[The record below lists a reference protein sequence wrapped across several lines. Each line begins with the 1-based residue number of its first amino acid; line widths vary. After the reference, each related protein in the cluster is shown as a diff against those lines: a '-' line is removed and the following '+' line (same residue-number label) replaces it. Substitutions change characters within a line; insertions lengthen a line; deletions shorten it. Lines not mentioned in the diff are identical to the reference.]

1 MPIYEFYC
9 PDCNHLMNFL
19 SKRIDTTGAPGC
31 PHCQGQGLTRQV
43 SQFALA
49 RGGDEAGGGEGDDP
63 LGDLPIDEA
72 RMEGAIEALA
82 GEAEG
87 LNEEDPRAAAQ
98 LMRKFSSMTGLNFNE
113 GVEEAL
119 ARMEAGDDPEAIEE
133 EMGSLMDDEADPFV
147 LAGQKKAKGKQARA
161 RRRGPIRDAVLH
173 EM

>member
-19 SKRIDTTGAPGC
+19 CKRIDTTSAPGC
-31 PHCQGQGLTRQV
+31 PHCQGERLTRQV
-43 SQFALA
+43 SQFAMTQGGEDA
-49 RGGDEAGGGEGDDP
+49 GGDGEDP

-119 ARMEAGDDPEAIEE
+119 ARMEAGDDPEAIEA
-133 EMGSLMDDEADPFV
+133 EMGSLMDDDADPFV
-147 LAGQKKAKGKQARA
+147 LAAQKKARAKGAGARA
-161 RRRGPIRDAVLH
+161 RGPIRDAELH